1 MKDGEEPREKVR
13 EASLFLLQ
21 EKKELLR
28 SGEKKTFD
36 EDRKKLDRLG
46 ARAPPSQTFL
56 AAGIEEEEEEAKR
69 ASPAPHCCSPTRTHA
84 HAHTLVSEEN
94 DGLSGL
100 PRRRRPRPPRPRRH
114 RLPFAIGREPLR
126 RRRLPGELR
135 GRGGALEALFFSWRR
150 RARRVS
156 QCGRKAAKRRE
167 RGEAR
172 EESKKERERESRRF
186 SMRSIDGSSTSTSSK
201 KKKKNSPHQLRRRRP
216 ALRARLPPRL
226 PRPIHRPLP

>member
-1 MKDGEEPREKVR
+1 MINADGSRAIGGSVKDGEEPREKVR

-100 PRRRRPRPPRPRRH
+100 PR
-114 RLPFAIGREPLR
+114 
-126 RRRLPGELR
+126 
-135 GRGGALEALFFSWRR
+135 
-150 RARRVS
+150 
-156 QCGRKAAKRRE
+156 
-167 RGEAR
+167 
-172 EESKKERERESRRF
+172 
-186 SMRSIDGSSTSTSSK
+186 
-201 KKKKNSPHQLRRRRP
+201 
-216 ALRARLPPRL
+216 
-226 PRPIHRPLP
+226 